1 MTGTHRIKTL
11 GHFRDGTMPSKL
23 ASLNKPVVI
32 TYTRFSSNMQKDGLS
47 EYRQDE
53 LTQRYVIDFCDEH
66 NVDLNEVISLKDRG
80 VSAYRGKNLTQ
91 GSLSEIIQKFES
103 GELPKIYNDKGEINT
118 FLFIESLDRL
128 SRADLHTATQTFLHL
143 VSFCNIVVVADNERK
158 IYSLHSLK
166 QDMGMLDLFSA
177 LMTLSRSHNESRMKE
192 MRSRENWSKKR
203 EEVIEYFSKS
213 EEEREG
219 LEYPLNLTK
228 TCPWWMKPKKNN
240 RGFELI
246 EENRKA
252 MMFFIDLLLEGY
264 GLTSA
269 IRRLNDAIDKGV
281 FKVEL
286 TSRQKKANGFQTH
299 TFYQVFKDEGNESL
313 FGNLVIHQDYYP
325 TEQDIQK
332 GLYPK
337 SKLGKKVRV
346 PIFTAKGYY
355 PALISE
361 IDFLRIRQKMQ
372 DRQQSQTKPNKK
384 VQNIAQGILKCPL
397 CGYGYS
403 YVADNRKNRFHHLV
417 CNLSRAKKCRAF
429 IYRYEYF
436 EHNLLKYCRNLN
448 ISRVLG
454 RESGDDSD
462 NIQITNLEQELERLT
477 LSKKEIEKE
486 ISQLVENIAKITIP
500 SLIEKTQEQY
510 ALKETQI
517 DKINN
522 DIKKIQVE
530 LHKLNLQRSNTET
543 INNTIHD
550 LIDKVSNE
558 KDVEAR
564 ERLNIELKKIIKS
577 MTFVHEK
584 AEGNHFKKKL
594 IMIEFLDGF
603 KRLIPIDKKLETID
617 LYKISPVADFD
628 GQSDWGDKL
637 LLPFDYLEGRESG
650 KYPDVVDMP
659 KYYQENPTKYL
670 KVVKEVSQKLS
681 EH

>member
-1 MTGTHRIKTL
+1 M
-11 GHFRDGTMPSKL
+11 MPTKSP
-23 ASLNKPVVI
+23 SFVKPVVI

-103 GELPKIYNDKGEINT
+103 GELPKIYNENGEINT

-213 EEEREG
+213 DEEREG

-228 TCPWWMKPKKNN
+228 TCPWWMKPRKNN

-286 TSRQKKANGFQTH
+286 TSRQKKANGFQIH

-313 FGNLVIHQDYYP
+313 FGNLVIHKDYYP

-346 PIFTAKGYY
+346 PYKTVKGYY

-384 VQNIAQGILKCPL
+384 VQNIAQGILKCPM

-436 EHNLLKYCRNLN
+436 EHNLLNYCRNLN

-454 RESGDDSD
+454 RDDSSD
-462 NIQITNLEQELERLT
+462 QISKIKEYENALERLSV
-477 LSKKEIEKE
+477 SKKEVEKE
-486 ISQLVENIAKITIP
+486 IDQLVENISKITIP

-510 ALKETQI
+510 VLKEQQI
-517 DKINN
+517 GEIDLE
-522 DIKKIQVE
+522 IKRVQVE
-530 LHKLNLQRSNTET
+530 LHKLNL
-543 INNTIHD
+543 INNNSVSINKTLHE
-550 LIDKVSNE
+550 LIDKVSVE
-558 KDVEAR
+558 HDVDAR

-577 MTFVHEK
+577 MHFIHDK
-584 AEGNHFKKKL
+584 AEGNILGRKMVL
-594 IMIEFLDGF
+594 VQFLDGVNRF
-603 KRLIPIDKKLETID
+603 IPVDRKLQSKELYDVCPVIDAEHGITDQLI
-617 LYKISPVADFD
+617 
-628 GQSDWGDKL
+628 
-637 LLPFDYLEGRESG
+637 LPFDYIEGREKG
-650 KYPDVVDMP
+650 KYPDLEDMP
-659 KYYQENPTKYL
+659 KYWQENPTKYL
-670 KVVKEVSQKLS
+670 KLLS
-681 EH
+681 EI